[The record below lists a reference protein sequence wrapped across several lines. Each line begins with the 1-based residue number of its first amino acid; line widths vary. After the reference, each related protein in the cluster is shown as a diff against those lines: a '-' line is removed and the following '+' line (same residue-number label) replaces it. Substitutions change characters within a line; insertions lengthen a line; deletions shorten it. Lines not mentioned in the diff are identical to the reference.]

1 VGYPTVHPSA
11 PTEAFARR
19 GSAVDIAGLEVRFGS
34 VEAVRGP
41 DLQLAAGATTAPRGR
56 NGTGRPTPMR
66 VLTRAVP
73 RTQGRVLVVG
83 YDVRTDRLAVTR
95 LTGYCFDVGRRRVSR
110 WRTS

>member
-1 VGYPTVHPSA
+1 VYIT
-11 PTEAFARR
+11 
-19 GSAVDIAGLEVRFGS
+19 GLEVRFGS

-66 VLTRAVP
+66 VLACAVP